1 MRSRRQPAENH
12 ERWLVS
18 YADFITLMFAFFV
31 VMFATS
37 QVNKKRMANM
47 AAAYSSY
54 LGGEESTERGL
65 AADSALMDAPADG
78 VGHTPGNHSFRERL
92 TRAEMIPIKKR
103 VEKRLTALVAGD
115 KVAVRL
121 LPRGLVLS
129 LREAAFFDTGKDTFR
144 TGAKPLLHEVGQAMQ
159 EITYQPIRLEGH
171 TDNVPILTK
180 DFSSNWDLSTA
191 REIQVMN
198 ALKDE
203 FGLPPERLS
212 VSGYGAGR
220 PIADNR
226 TPEGRAV
233 NRRVDI
239 VILSQSAAA
248 MAPRQRLAEVE
259 PGAEAAARVAVASV
273 ESSSQAN
280 ANP

>member
-18 YADFITLMFAFFV
+18 YADFITLLFAFFV

-37 QVNKKRMANM
+37 QVNKKQMASM

-54 LGGEESTERGL
+54 LGGKKSTEPGL
-65 AADSALMDAPADG
+65 AAGSVLTNTPADG
-78 VGHTPGNHSFRERL
+78 VGHTPGNRTLRERL

-103 VEKRLTALVAGD
+103 VEKRLAALIAGD
-115 KVAVRL
+115 KVTVRL

-129 LREAAFFDTGKDTFR
+129 LREAAFFDTAKETFR
-144 TGAKPLLHEVGQAMQ
+144 PGAKPLLDEVGQAMQ

-171 TDNVPILTK
+171 TDNVPILTE

-191 REIQVMN
+191 RAIQVMN

-203 FGLPPERLS
+203 FGLHPERLS
-212 VSGYGAGR
+212 VSGYAAVR

-226 TPEGRAV
+226 TPEGRAA

-239 VILSQSAAA
+239 VILSRSAAA
-248 MAPRQRLAEVE
+248 MAPRQRLGDAE
-259 PGAEAAARVAVASV
+259 PRAGSAASVTVASV

-280 ANP
+280 ASP

>member
-1 MRSRRQPAENH
+1 MRSKRQPAENQD
-12 ERWLVS
+12 RWLLS
-18 YADFITLMFAFFV
+18 YADFVTLLFAFFV

-54 LGGEESTERGL
+54 LGGEESTERVL
-65 AADSALMDAPADG
+65 AADSALMGAPADG
-78 VGHTPGNHSFRERL
+78 VAPTPGNHSLRERL

-103 VEKRLTALVAGD
+103 VEKRLATLMAAD
-115 KVAVRL
+115 KVALRL

-144 TGAKPLLHEVGQAMQ
+144 SGAKPLLREVGQAMQ

-191 REIQVMN
+191 RAIQVMN

-203 FGLPPERLS
+203 FGLSPERIS
-212 VSGYGAGR
+212 VTGHGAVR

-226 TPEGRAV
+226 TREGRAA

-248 MAPRQRLAEVE
+248 MAPRQRLGNVE
-259 PGAEAAARVAVASV
+259 PQAESAARSAAASV
-273 ESSSQAN
+273 ESSPQAK
-280 ANP
+280 ASP

>member
-1 MRSRRQPAENH
+1 MRSKRQPEENH

-18 YADFITLMFAFFV
+18 YADFITLLFAFFV

-37 QVNKKRMANM
+37 QVNKKQMVSM

-54 LGGEESTERGL
+54 LGGKESANRGL
-65 AADSALMDAPADG
+65 AAGTLLTNTPASS
-78 VGHTPGNHSFRERL
+78 VGHTPGNRTLRERL
-92 TRAEMIPIKKR
+92 TRAEMIPIKKQ
-103 VEKRLTALVAGD
+103 VEKRLAALIADD
-115 KVAVRL
+115 KVTVRV

-129 LREAAFFDTGKDTFR
+129 LREAAFFDTAKETFR
-144 TGAKPLLHEVGQAMQ
+144 SGAKPLLYEVGQAMQ
-159 EITYQPIRLEGH
+159 EITHQPIRLEGH
-171 TDNVPILTK
+171 TDNVPIRTK

-191 REIQVMN
+191 RAIQVMN

-203 FGLPPERLS
+203 FGLPPGRLS
-212 VSGYGAGR
+212 VSGYAAVR

-226 TPEGRAV
+226 TPEGRAA

-239 VILSQSAAA
+239 VILSRSAAA
-248 MAPRQRLAEVE
+248 MAPRQRL
-259 PGAEAAARVAVASV
+259 GDAAPRAGSAAGVTVASV

-280 ANP
+280 ASP

>member
-1 MRSRRQPAENH
+1 MRSKRQPAENH
-12 ERWLVS
+12 ERWLLS
-18 YADFITLMFAFFV
+18 YADFITLLFAFFV
-31 VMFATS
+31 VVFATS
-37 QVNKKRMANM
+37 QVDKKRMANM

-54 LGGEESTERGL
+54 LGGEESTERSL
-65 AADSALMDAPADG
+65 AADSALMGAPADG
-78 VGHTPGNHSFRERL
+78 VAPTPGSHSLRERL

-103 VEKRLTALVAGD
+103 VEKRLAALMAAD
-115 KVAVRL
+115 KVALRL

-144 TGAKPLLHEVGQAMQ
+144 SGAKPLLREVGQAMQ
-159 EITYQPIRLEGH
+159 EIAYQPIRLEGH
-171 TDNVPILTK
+171 TDNVPIRTK

-191 REIQVMN
+191 RAIQVMN

-203 FGLPPERLS
+203 FGLSPERIS
-212 VSGYGAGR
+212 VTGYGAVR

-226 TPEGRAV
+226 TPEGRAA

-248 MAPRQRLAEVE
+248 MAPRQRLGYVE
-259 PGAEAAARVAVASV
+259 PRAESAARDAAAAS
-273 ESSSQAN
+273 
-280 ANP
+280 P

>member
-1 MRSRRQPAENH
+1 MRSRRQSEENH

-18 YADFITLMFAFFV
+18 YADFITLLFAFFV

-37 QVNKKRMANM
+37 RVDKKQMVHM

-54 LGGEESTERGL
+54 LGGEGSTQAIP
-65 AADSALMDAPADG
+65 AAGSGLMDAAAGG
-78 VGHTPGNHSFRERL
+78 VDPIPGTHSLRERL

-103 VEKRLTALVAGD
+103 VEKRLASLMAGD

-121 LPRGLVLS
+121 TSRGLVLS

-144 TGAKPLLHEVGQAMQ
+144 SGGKPLLREVGQAMQ
-159 EITYQPIRLEGH
+159 GITDQPIRLEGH

-191 REIQVMN
+191 RAIRVMN
-198 ALKDE
+198 ALKG
-203 FGLPPERLS
+203 GLGLAPEKIS
-212 VSGYGAGR
+212 VSGYGAVR

-226 TPEGRAV
+226 TPEGRAA

-248 MAPRQRLAEVE
+248 MAPRQRLGNVQPRAES
-259 PGAEAAARVAVASV
+259 AAGVAVASGV
-273 ESSSQAN
+273 AQ
-280 ANP
+280 

>member
-1 MRSRRQPAENH
+1 MRSKRQPEENH

-18 YADFITLMFAFFV
+18 YADFITLLFAFFV

-37 QVNKKRMANM
+37 QVNNKRMAKM

-54 LGGEESTERGL
+54 LGGKESTERSP
-65 AADSALMDAPADG
+65 AADG
-78 VGHTPGNHSFRERL
+78 VPMDTPAHGVGRTAGSPSLREKL

-103 VEKRLTALVAGD
+103 MEKKLAALMAGD

-129 LREAAFFDTGKDTFR
+129 LREAAFFDTGKETFR
-144 TGAKPLLHEVGQAMQ
+144 PGAKPLLHEVGQAMR

-191 REIQVMN
+191 RAIQVMT

-212 VSGYGAGR
+212 VSGYGAFR

-226 TPEGRAV
+226 TPEGRAA

-248 MAPRQRLAEVE
+248 MAPRQRLGDVE
-259 PGAEAAARVAVASV
+259 PRAESAARVAVASA
-273 ESSSQAN
+273 ESPPRAN
-280 ANP
+280 ASP

>member
-1 MRSRRQPAENH
+1 MRSKRQPEENQD
-12 ERWLVS
+12 RWLLS
-18 YADFITLMFAFFV
+18 YADFVTLLVAFFV

-37 QVNKKRMANM
+37 QVDKKRMANM

-54 LGGEESTERGL
+54 LGGEESTERGR

-78 VGHTPGNHSFRERL
+78 VGHTPGNHSLRERL

-103 VEKRLTALVAGD
+103 VEKRLAALMAGD

-129 LREAAFFDTGKDTFR
+129 LREAAFFDIGQETFR
-144 TGAKPLLHEVGQAMQ
+144 PGAKPLLHEVGQAMQ

-191 REIQVMN
+191 RAIQVMN

-203 FGLPPERLS
+203 FGLSPERIS
-212 VSGYGAGR
+212 VTGYGAVR

-226 TPEGRAV
+226 TPEGRAA

-248 MAPRQRLAEVE
+248 MAPRQRLADVE
-259 PGAEAAARVAVASV
+259 PRAEAAARVAVASV

-280 ANP
+280 ASP

>member
-1 MRSRRQPAENH
+1 MRSRRQPADNH
-12 ERWLVS
+12 ERWLLS
-18 YADFITLMFAFFV
+18 YADFITLLFAFFV

-65 AADSALMDAPADG
+65 AVDSALMGAPADG
-78 VGHTPGNHSFRERL
+78 VAPTPGNHSLRERL

-103 VEKRLTALVAGD
+103 VEKRLATLMASD

-129 LREAAFFDTGKDTFR
+129 LREAAFFDTGQDTFR
-144 TGAKPLLHEVGQAMQ
+144 SGAKPLLREVGQAMQ

-191 REIQVMN
+191 RAIQVMN

-203 FGLPPERLS
+203 FGLSPERIS
-212 VSGYGAGR
+212 VTGYGAVR
-220 PIADNR
+220 PIADKR
-226 TPEGRAV
+226 TRQGRAA

-239 VILSQSAAA
+239 VILSQSPAA
-248 MAPRQRLAEVE
+248 MTPRQRLGYVE
-259 PGAEAAARVAVASV
+259 PRAESAARDAAASG
-273 ESSSQAN
+273 ESSPQAK
-280 ANP
+280 ASP

>member
-1 MRSRRQPAENH
+1 MRSRRPSEENH

-18 YADFITLMFAFFV
+18 YADFVTLLFAFFV

-37 QVNKKRMANM
+37 RVDKKQMAHM

-54 LGGEESTERGL
+54 LGGEGSTQAIAAAGTGL
-65 AADSALMDAPADG
+65 IDTAEGG
-78 VGHTPGNHSFRERL
+78 VDPIPGTHRLRERL

-103 VEKRLTALVAGD
+103 VEKRLASLMAGD
-115 KVAVRL
+115 KIGVRL

-144 TGAKPLLHEVGQAMQ
+144 SGAKPLLQEVGQAMQ
-159 EITYQPIRLEGH
+159 EITDQPIRLEGH

-191 REIQVMN
+191 RAIQVMN

-203 FGLPPERLS
+203 FGLSPEKIS
-212 VSGYGAGR
+212 VSGYGAVR

-226 TPEGRAV
+226 TPEGRAA

-248 MAPRQRLAEVE
+248 MAPRQRLGNVQPRAEL
-259 PGAEAAARVAVASV
+259 AAGVAVASAV
-273 ESSSQAN
+273 AE
-280 ANP
+280 

>member
-1 MRSRRQPAENH
+1 MRSRRQPEENQD
-12 ERWLVS
+12 RWLVS

-37 QVNKKRMANM
+37 QVNKKRMVKM

-54 LGGEESTERGL
+54 LGSKESTERGL
-65 AADSALMDAPADG
+65 AADSALMDASADG
-78 VGHTPGNHSFRERL
+78 VGHTPGNHSLREKL

-103 VEKRLTALVAGD
+103 VEKRLAALMAGD

-121 LPRGLVLS
+121 LPRGLVIS

-144 TGAKPLLHEVGQAMQ
+144 TGAKPLLHEVGQAML

-191 REIQVMN
+191 RAIQVMN

-212 VSGYGAGR
+212 VSGYGAVR

-248 MAPRQRLAEVE
+248 MAPRQRLGDVE
-259 PGAEAAARVAVASV
+259 PRAGSAARVAIASV
-273 ESSSQAN
+273 ESSPQAN
-280 ANP
+280 ASP